1 MKRKLIYLL
10 AALAFTTTACG
21 TQEMGDTAEKSEQ
34 SQPQILLSILNDA
47 KERTSLKSVR
57 SELTTSLASE
67 AIVWD
72 DECFA
77 LSLPANDDGST
88 GRINLPFQVNFFG
101 TTYSSFFINNNGN
114 VTFNSPMSTFTPFQ
128 IEARTPPIIA
138 AFLADV
144 DTRGGNSG
152 LTTYSQRTVDFQGRP
167 AFCISWIDV
176 GYYSVRTDKKNTFQM
191 LLVDRADTGSGNFD
205 IVLNYSRIL
214 WETGDASGGRN
225 GYGGTSAGAGF
236 SAGNGD
242 PSAFFQFPGSL
253 VNGALLD
260 TNPATGLVHH
270 SRNSNILGRYIFNVR
285 NGRPDITP
293 PVSIATVTPPPN
305 SDGEHNGPVNV
316 AITATDD
323 ESGVLNVTYVLSG
336 ATTGSATVSGASVI
350 VPTISNLGVTTVTY
364 YARDVAG
371 NVEAPRTLTIN
382 IVNPDVTPPVST
394 ATVSPPPDANGEHQ
408 GPVDVA
414 ITATDAESGV
424 ASITYVLSGATT
436 GGATVP
442 GASATVPTI
451 SNLGVTTVTYY
462 ARDVAGNVEAP
473 RTLTITITEPCV
485 DVNLNDFNLFLTG
498 DYTGGHDVVGK
509 VAVGGN
515 ITMENFAV
523 GTGLAESDIENV
535 LVAGGNL
542 NITHGAVYGNAYYG
556 GSTTADGTVTFVRGA
571 LAQGTPVDFTAR
583 GTEVSDLSTFL
594 GSLPA
599 TGTYTREVWGG
610 MFLQGSSA
618 DVNVF
623 DINASEFNG
632 ATLFNI
638 NAPAGSLAVVNIRG
652 ASANFGGHGQ
662 YFSGGIDQTGVLY
675 NFVDATSI
683 TANGFGFWGTVLA
696 PNAAVNFSNGS
707 FDGGI
712 YAHSFTGN
720 GEGHINALRPHR
732 VCRP

>member
-1 MKRKLIYLL
+1 VKRKLIYLL

-21 TQEMGDTAEKSEQ
+21 TQEMGDTAEKSER

-47 KERTSLKSVR
+47 KTRASLQSSR
-57 SELTTSLASE
+57 AALEESLAGE

-114 VTFNSPMSTFTPFQ
+114 VTFNAPMSTFTPFQ
-128 IEARTPPIIA
+128 ISSHTPPIIA

-144 DTRGGNSG
+144 DTRGGGSG
-152 LTTYSQRTVDFQGRP
+152 LTTYSQRTVNFQGRP

-176 GYYSVRTDKKNTFQM
+176 GYYSVHTDKKNTFQM
-191 LLVDRADTGSGNFD
+191 LLVDRGDTGAGNFD

-225 GYGGTSAGAGF
+225 GFGGTSAGAGF
-236 SAGNGD
+236 SSGNGD
-242 PSAFFQFPGSL
+242 PNAFFQFPGSL

-260 TNPATGLVHH
+260 GNTTTGLIHH

-293 PVSIATVTPPPN
+293 PVSTATITPPPDSN
-305 SDGEHNGPVNV
+305 GEHHGPVNV
-316 AITATDD
+316 SISATDD
-323 ESGVLNVTYVLSG
+323 ESGVANITYVLSG

-382 IVNPDVTPPVST
+382 ITN
-394 ATVSPPPDANGEHQ
+394 
-408 GPVDVA
+408 
-414 ITATDAESGV
+414 
-424 ASITYVLSGATT
+424 
-436 GGATVP
+436 
-442 GASATVPTI
+442 
-451 SNLGVTTVTYY
+451 
-462 ARDVAGNVEAP
+462 
-473 RTLTITITEPCV
+473 PCV
-485 DVNLNDFNLFLTG
+485 MVNLNDFNLFLTG

-509 VAVGGN
+509 VAAGGN
-515 ITMENFAV
+515 ITLDNFAV
-523 GTGLAESDIENV
+523 GSGLAESDIDNV

-542 NITHGAVYGNAYYG
+542 NISNGAVYGNAYYG
-556 GSTTADGTVTFVRGA
+556 GSTTANESVTFIRGEI
-571 LAQGTPVDFTAR
+571 AQGSPVNFTAR
-583 GTEVSDLSTFL
+583 GNEVRDLSTFL

-610 MFLQGSSA
+610 MYLSGSSA

-632 ATLFNI
+632 AVLFNI
-638 NAPAGSLAVVNIRG
+638 DAPAGSLAVVNIRG
-652 ASANFGGHGQ
+652 ASATFGGHGQ
-662 YFSGGIDQTGVLY
+662 YFSGGINQNGVLY

-683 TANGFGFWGTVLA
+683 NASGFGFWGTVLA
-696 PNAAVNFSNGS
+696 PNAAINFTNGS

-712 YAHSFTGN
+712 YAQSLSGN
-720 GEGHINALRPHR
+720 GEGHINPLTPHR

>member
-21 TQEMGDTAEKSEQ
+21 TQEMGDTAEKGEQ

-371 NVEAPRTLTIN
+371 NVEAPRTLTI
-382 IVNPDVTPPVST
+382 
-394 ATVSPPPDANGEHQ
+394 
-408 GPVDVA
+408 
-414 ITATDAESGV
+414 
-424 ASITYVLSGATT
+424 
-436 GGATVP
+436 
-442 GASATVPTI
+442 
-451 SNLGVTTVTYY
+451 
-462 ARDVAGNVEAP
+462 
-473 RTLTITITEPCV
+473 TITEPCV

-535 LVAGGNL
+535 LVAGGDL

-571 LAQGTPVDFTAR
+571 LSQGTPVDFTAR
-583 GTEVSDLSTFL
+583 GTEVSNLSTFL

-675 NFVDATSI
+675 NFVDTTSI
-683 TANGFGFWGTVLA
+683 NASGFGFWGTVLA